1 MTERILL
8 LLPWLVSPVAS
19 SKVIGW
25 FYFFQPPESHSL
37 TLPISFFRDSVFG
50 CLEIWIWGFGEL
62 FVSGGEIQTY
72 QRLKK
77 AQKIC
82 SQDLKG
88 CRWLYK
94 SLKSLVHHSP
104 AVSIISTYLRQHS
117 YCHLSSTASNVVAC
131 DFELKMSLSLPKA
144 PALN

>member
-1 MTERILL
+1 MPERIL

-19 SKVIGW
+19 SKVIAW
-25 FYFFQPPESHSL
+25 FYFFQPPESRSL
-37 TLPISFFRDSVFG
+37 TLPICFFRDSVFG
-50 CLEIWIWGFGEL
+50 CLEIWIWGFVGF
-62 FVSGGEIQTY
+62 FVSEGEIHTY

-77 AQKIC
+77 AWKIC

-88 CRWLYK
+88 WRWLYN

-104 AVSIISTYLRQHS
+104 AVSTISTYLRQHS

-131 DFELKMSLSLPKA
+131 DLELKMSLSLPKA
-144 PALN
+144 PVLN